1 MDIVNVES
9 INKSYEGF
17 NLSNVTFNIPKGHV
31 VGIVGENG
39 SGKTTTIKSILN
51 IINIDSG
58 NVKIFGLDSKKQEK
72 TIKESIGVVLDDS
85 FIPGYYT
92 VVDIDKMMS
101 IIHKNWDSNLFYSY
115 IDKFKLP
122 RNKEIKHFS
131 KGMYIKTKIASAISY
146 KPRLLILDE
155 PTSGLDPIARSDML
169 DMFRDYMKDNENAI
183 FISSHITTDLEK
195 LADDIIF
202 IDDGKIIL
210 NKTRDELLNDYLLV
224 TCSHEEF
231 KRIDSND
238 YINYKKN
245 RFDCELLVSKNID
258 YKSKYNI
265 DNIVKPNL
273 EKIMIIY
280 IRGDK

>member
-1 MDIVNVES
+1 MDIVNIEN
-9 INKSYEGF
+9 ICKEYDGF
-17 NLSNVTFNIPKGHV
+17 KLNNVSFNIPSGHV

-39 SGKTTTIKSILN
+39 AGKTTTIKVMLN
-51 IINIDSG
+51 IINNYKG

-72 TIKESIGVVLDDS
+72 SIKEDIGVVLDDS
-85 FIPGYYT
+85 FIPGYYN
-92 VVDIDKMMS
+92 VKDIDRMMS
-101 IIHKNWDSNLFYSY
+101 IIHKKWDSNLFYSY

-122 RNKEIKHFS
+122 RNKEIKYFS
-131 KGMYIKTKIASAISY
+131 KGMYIKTKIAAAISY
-146 KPRLLILDE
+146 KPRLLVLDE

-169 DMFRDYMKDNENAI
+169 DMFRDYMKDSENAI

-195 LADDIIF
+195 LADDILF

-210 NKTRDELLNDYLLV
+210 NKTRDELLNDFLLV
-224 TCSHEEF
+224 TCTHEEF
-231 KRIDSND
+231 NKIDSND

-245 RFDCELLVSKNID
+245 RFDCELLVDKNID
-258 YKSKYNI
+258 FKEKYNI